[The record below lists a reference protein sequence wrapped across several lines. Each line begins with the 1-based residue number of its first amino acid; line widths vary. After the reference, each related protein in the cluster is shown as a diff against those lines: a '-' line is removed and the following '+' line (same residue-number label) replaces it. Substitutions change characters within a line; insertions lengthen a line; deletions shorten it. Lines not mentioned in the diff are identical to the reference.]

1 MIDSDYK
8 CQFEIAFNFFL
19 YFYHFTPLQFITIIL
34 HQRVQIKFILA
45 VFKIYVESA
54 NQKACFPRIT
64 TLRKKIPTSF
74 FHEHYN
80 LNHSKSKANRSLAF

>member
-8 CQFEIAFNFFL
+8 CQFEIAFNFSL

-64 TLRKKIPTSF
+64 TLRKK
-74 FHEHYN
+74 Y
-80 LNHSKSKANRSLAF
+80 LLASSMNTTILTTPSQRPIVL